1 MKGDNIIFWQLAL
14 QLILISINALFAGA
28 EIAVITI
35 NDNKLA
41 KMTASGNKKAARLTK
56 LTKKPADF
64 LATIQVAITLAG
76 FLGSA
81 FAAKNFAGRLTDLIV
96 GAGVDIPEATLNSIA
111 VVVITLI
118 LSYLTLVLGELVP
131 KRIAMRK
138 AEKFALA
145 MSGTVYVISKIFA
158 PVVWVLSVSTNGILR
173 LFGIDP
179 NADDRIITEEEIRMM
194 VDEGS
199 EKGAIDPEEKV
210 MIHRIF
216 EFDDISASEIMT
228 YRTDVSVLWLSED
241 DRKWEERIVN
251 EKHSIYPVCS
261 ENIDK
266 VVGLLYTRDYFR
278 LRDKSRS
285 SVMNNAVREPYF
297 VPETIKIDVLFR
309 NMKKARKHFAIV
321 VDEHGGV
328 NGIITMNDLLE
339 QIVGDLEDDLSDI
352 REEPDIEKT
361 SDGQWKIKGSTPLS
375 LVSEQLGVILPEREY
390 NTFGGLIFG
399 MLGSIPEDGSTL
411 EMEKFGMLVKITE
424 IRDRR
429 IKSALVTLMGDS
441 RGKNRKN

>member
-1 MKGDNIIFWQLAL
+1 MNSNNLLFWQLLL
-14 QLILISINALFAGA
+14 QLVLISVNALFAGA

-41 KMTASGNKKAARLTK
+41 KMSAAGNKRAIRLSK
-56 LTKKPADF
+56 LTKQPGDF

-81 FAAKNFAGRLTDLIV
+81 FAAKNFAGRLTQWLIGLGV
-96 GAGVDIPEATLNSIA
+96 GISEVTLNTVA
-111 VVVITLI
+111 VVVITLV
-118 LSYLTLVLGELVP
+118 LSYLTLVLGELLP

-158 PVVWVLSVSTNGILR
+158 PVVWILSVSTNGLLR

-179 NADDRIITEEEIRMM
+179 NADDRTITEEEIRMM

-199 EKGAIDPEEKV
+199 EKGAIDPDEKI

-216 EFDDISASEIMT
+216 EFDDISASEVMT

-241 DRKWEERIVN
+241 DGKWDERIMK

-261 ENIDK
+261 GSIDK
-266 VVGLLYTRDYFR
+266 VVGLLYTKDYFR

-285 SVMNNAVREPYF
+285 SVMNNAVREAYF
-297 VPETIKIDVLFR
+297 IPETIKIDILFR
-309 NMKKARKHFAIV
+309 NMKKTRKHFAIA

-328 NGIITMNDLLE
+328 VGIVTMNDLLE
-339 QIVGDLEDDLSDI
+339 QIVGDLEDDMSEI
-352 REEPDIEKT
+352 REQPAIEKLEN
-361 SDGQWKIKGSTPLS
+361 GQWRISGSAPLS
-375 LVSEQLGVILPEREY
+375 LVSEQLGIMLPEYEY
-390 NTFGGLIFG
+390 NTFGGMIFDI
-399 MLGSIPEDGSTL
+399 LGNIPEDGSTVEL
-411 EMEKFGMLVKITE
+411 EKFGMLVKITE
-424 IRDRR
+424 IKGRR
-429 IKSALVTLMGDS
+429 IKSAIVS
-441 RGKNRKN
+441 PIKNKGKK